1 MTFNDY
7 IKNPMG
13 KKNAVFSQREVYYNL
28 YSDKF
33 DKILVREN
41 GKITYSQFVDKKN
54 DKYYVYIKIPSE
66 VIPKFYYDVLI
77 EFSSTNPVTKGVQ
90 NLEGYD
96 VKFFSNDPAFVFTFA
111 HAFISNDVFISEL
124 SSKMSKL
131 AIKNVATE
139 KNPKDELGY
148 VKSLFFAYL
157 FMKQRGLFKKIS
169 FIDAAPINFK
179 QLVPTIMHADEKIK
193 LRQEAQVEYDK
204 RIKIER
210 HKQQNKSKSTQDIAD
225 TKMQNNTSIIK
236 AINSVKH
243 TSQVSKTRTSKTT
256 KRTRK
261 I

>member
-1 MTFNDY
+1 MTYNDY

-13 KKNAVFSQREVYYNL
+13 KKNAVFSQREIYYGL

-33 DKILVREN
+33 DKVLVREN

-54 DKYYVYIKIPSE
+54 DKYYIFIKIPSE
-66 VIPKFYYDVLI
+66 VIPKFYYDVVI
-77 EFSSTNPVTKGVQ
+77 EFSSSNPISKGVQ
-90 NLEGYD
+90 NLENYD
-96 VKFFSNDPAFVFTFA
+96 VRFFSNDPAFVFTFA

-124 SSKMSKL
+124 KPKMSKL

-157 FMKQRGLFKKIS
+157 FIKQRGLFKKIS
-169 FIDAAPINFK
+169 YVEANSINFK
-179 QLVPTIMHADEKIK
+179 QLLPSIMHADEKIK

-204 RIKIER
+204 RLKIEK
-210 HKQQNKSKSTQDIAD
+210 HKQQNQDKTKQSIAD
-225 TKMQNNTSIIK
+225 EKKAATSNIVKMIK
-236 AINSVKH
+236 PVKH
-243 TSQVSKTRTSKTT
+243 TSQVKQVKTA